1 MAPDM
6 LLGLDAAR
14 GKNRTSVQF
23 MDIKSG
29 KVVATSDNFDFNV
42 TDKPVT
48 LKEIEEVRD
57 HLMGMNASCNA
68 HIKLT
73 HKEARRM
80 KKNLREMLG
89 KKPRLPRKKKK
100 AFKKW
105 AVKQAQSFVR
115 VWSSLEWPNAQP
127 LIDFYEK
134 KLFEAA
140 SVKLQED
147 IYRHMGASGNTLKET
162 IKPLH

>member
-14 GKNRTSVQF
+14 GADRTAPQ
-23 MDIKSG
+23 IINKKTG
-29 KVVATSDNFDFNV
+29 KVVIMDNVEFHCSPIWTEQELRSTTETLKNFNV
-42 TDKPVT
+42 SCTA
-48 LKEIEEVRD
+48 EV
-57 HLMGMNASCNA
+57 
-68 HIKLT
+68 KLT
-73 HKEARRM
+73 HKEARHM
-80 KKNLREMLG
+80 KRNLRAMLG

-105 AVKQAQSFVR
+105 AVKQAQSHVR
-115 VWSSLEWPNAQP
+115 AWISLKWPNAQP

-147 IYRHMGASGNTLKET
+147 IYRHMGASGNTIKEI